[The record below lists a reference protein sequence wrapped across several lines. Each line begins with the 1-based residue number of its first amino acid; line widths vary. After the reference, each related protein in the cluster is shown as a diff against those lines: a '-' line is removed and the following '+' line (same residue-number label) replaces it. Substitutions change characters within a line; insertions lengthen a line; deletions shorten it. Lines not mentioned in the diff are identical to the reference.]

1 MASIIVMTRP
11 QEGDYYVL
19 DRGINVIGRSEK
31 LSIHILDMTVSREH
45 MKICFDEDKQKY
57 FAVDMGSRHGVFIDG
72 VKIGDKEKLI
82 EGNHIII
89 GQTELL
95 FTLQD
100 ITNRE
105 SALSLL
111 QSSKLEF
118 PTVDIAHS
126 PTQKFLAN
134 AAHGA
139 GNRFESLGQW
149 AGATKITLAIVF
161 TDMVDSTM
169 LTYNLGNE
177 SMDRVR
183 RAHFARARSLI
194 EEHNGYEIKTN
205 GDEFMVAFRAA
216 VNALDFAIGLYTDSG
231 DEQVKIR
238 AGMHIGPVIVE
249 EEDVQG
255 AAVSYAARVINM
267 AERGGV
273 WLSNEIKN
281 HIDQE
286 KAQHHENICWQQHP
300 DCELKGFPG
309 KHTLWSMEKKA

>member
-1 MASIIVMTRP
+1 
-11 QEGDYYVL
+11 
-19 DRGINVIGRSEK
+19 
-31 LSIHILDMTVSREH
+31 
-45 MKICFDEDKQKY
+45 MKICFDEDSHEY

-72 VKIGDKEKLI
+72 VKIGDKEKLV
-82 EGNHIII
+82 EGNCITI

-95 FTLQD
+95 FTQRD
-100 ITNRE
+100 ITDHQ
-105 SALSLL
+105 SSLSLL
-111 QSSKLEF
+111 RSSKLDF
-118 PTVDIAHS
+118 PTVDISHG
-126 PTQKFLAN
+126 PTQKFFTD
-134 AAHGA
+134 AAHGD
-139 GNRFESLGQW
+139 GNRFASLRQW

-161 TDMVDSTM
+161 TDMVDSTI
-169 LTYNLGNE
+169 LTCNLGNE

-183 RAHFARARSLI
+183 RAHFARARGLI

-216 VNALDFAIGLYTDSG
+216 VNALDFALGLYAEPG
-231 DEQVKIR
+231 DDQVNIR
-238 AGMHIGPVIVE
+238 AGVHIGPVIVE

-309 KHTLWSMEKKA
+309 KHTLWSMEKNA